1 VLPARPRLAKI
12 DDDDDEDDE
21 DDGEA
26 LFDSNRL
33 RRRAGVLGEVGGD
46 ASGEVGSVVPLE
58 PLAIPTAAARLR
70 TTSAQSSTSACS
82 CWILDATA
90 NVLGSSDDVAID
102 GDEEEDDD
110 DDDEDD
116 AIGSSRRTSIVRK
129 EQCRDSS
136 KEREGMGRRAKMSE
150 EAAALARPLILFLS
164 LAFRRSA
171 FLDRTRYLIA
181 NLWCRIANSTLTTSA
196 TSHDAV

>member
-1 VLPARPRLAKI
+1 MCCSSSDNIESDDDVLPARPRLAKI

-102 GDEEEDDD
+102 GNEEEDEDD
-110 DDDEDD
+110 GD

-150 EAAALARPLILFLS
+150 EAAALACGL
-164 LAFRRSA
+164 
-171 FLDRTRYLIA
+171 
-181 NLWCRIANSTLTTSA
+181 
-196 TSHDAV
+196 